1 MFAGCGAPAH
11 DHRAMGAAASGID
24 PESVA
29 LRGLVGHSV
38 AVPCNATVDEVR
50 AEFART
56 GTSFLAVL
64 DGASLLGVCARQT
77 VVQEMGSRFGYALNA
92 HRPVREHL
100 MPGVLRITEG
110 TPVTSVFQALATRT
124 DRDFYDD
131 VLLVDARGGY
141 VGMIQVGTLV
151 RLQTEFL
158 MGTIASLEVSRQEI
172 AAKARQME
180 DDLQMAS
187 SVQKAMM
194 PRGQGSSPEGASV
207 LSIAHRFH
215 PAGVVSGDFFDILR
229 MPDGS
234 VGILVC
240 DVMGHGVRS
249 ALIAAMIRAMLEQL
263 RPVAL
268 DPGAFL
274 SGLNRDLTRI
284 LRQAGDMIF
293 VTAAYCVLDPGRGR
307 LRYSQAGHPTP
318 LVCRRPAGEV
328 SAVACSDAA
337 AGPALGLI
345 DDFEFAACEE
355 AVHPGDRVLLF
366 TDGVIEAVSREAGE
380 FGRERL
386 VASWARS
393 APEPLE
399 AAISGLLGDVAAFC
413 GNSVFDDDICVVAAQ
428 WDGPGGS
435 PRS

>member
-1 MFAGCGAPAH
+1 MFAGRRAPAH
-11 DHRAMGAAASGID
+11 DRRAMGGTASGID
-24 PESVA
+24 IESVD
-29 LRGLVGHSV
+29 LRALVGHNV
-38 AVPCNATVDEVR
+38 AVPCTATVDDVR

-56 GTSFLAVL
+56 GTNFIAVV
-64 DGASLLGVCARQT
+64 DGESLLGVCARQR

-92 HRPVREHL
+92 HRPVSEHL
-100 MPGVLRITEG
+100 MPDILRTTEG
-110 TPVTSVFQALATRT
+110 TPVTEVFQALATRS

-131 VLLVDARGGY
+131 LLLVDARGRY

-158 MGTIASLEVSRQEI
+158 MGTIARLEASRQEI

-194 PRGQGSSPEGASV
+194 PRGHEASPGGASV

-263 RPVAL
+263 RPAAP

-284 LRQAGDMIF
+284 LRQTGDTIF
-293 VTAAYCVLDPGRGR
+293 VTAAYCVINPGSAR
-307 LRYSQAGHPTP
+307 LRYAQAGHPTP
-318 LVCRRPAGEV
+318 LVCRRPGGEV
-328 SAVACSDAA
+328 SAVACPDSA

-366 TDGVIEAVSREAGE
+366 TDGVIEAGSREAGE
-380 FGRERL
+380 FGLERL
-386 VASWARS
+386 VASWSRRA
-393 APEPLE
+393 ADPLDG
-399 AAISGLLGDVAAFC
+399 AVSGLLGDVSAFC
-413 GNSVFDDDICVVAAQ
+413 GSSAFDDDICVVAAQ
-428 WDGPGGS
+428 WDGLGGGPGS
-435 PRS
+435 

>member
-1 MFAGCGAPAH
+1 MFAARGAPVH
-11 DHRAMGAAASGID
+11 GHRAMAGTVSGID
-24 PESVA
+24 LESVDLRA
-29 LRGLVGHSV
+29 LIGHSV
-38 AVPCNATVDEVR
+38 AVPWNATVDEVR

-56 GTSFLAVL
+56 GTSFIAVL
-64 DGASLLGVCARQT
+64 EGAALLGVCARQK

-100 MPGVLRITEG
+100 MPDILRITEG
-110 TPVTSVFQALATRT
+110 TPVTKVFQALATRA

-131 VLLVDARGGY
+131 VLLVDCRGGY

-158 MGTIASLEVSRQEI
+158 MGTVARLEVSRQEI

-187 SVQKAMM
+187 SVQQAMM
-194 PRGQGSSPEGASV
+194 PRGQEQPPGGASA
-207 LSIAHRFH
+207 LRIAHRFQ

-234 VGILVC
+234 VGILIC

-263 RPVAL
+263 RPVAP

-274 SGLNRDLTRI
+274 SSLNRDLTRI
-284 LRQAGDMIF
+284 LRQTGDMIF
-293 VTAAYCVLDPGRGR
+293 VTAAYCVLDPLRGR

-318 LVCRRPAGEV
+318 LLCRRPGGEV
-328 SAVACSDAA
+328 SAVACPDAA
-337 AGPALGLI
+337 AGPALGLV

-355 AVHPGDRVLLF
+355 AVNPGDRVLLF
-366 TDGVIEAVSREAGE
+366 TDGVVEAASREAGE
-380 FGRERL
+380 FGQERL
-386 VASWARS
+386 VAAWSRR
-393 APEPLE
+393 APEPLD
-399 AAISGLLGDVAAFC
+399 AAVSGLLGDVAAFC
-413 GNSVFDDDICVVAAQ
+413 GGAAFDDDICVVAAQ
-428 WDGPGGS
+428 WDGPGGG
-435 PRS
+435 PAP